1 MCSFV
6 FKKTELFTGRS
17 RFCQHG
23 QKFKYGTMKQFNPP
37 RAARRPE
44 HHSLKASSISFFMKG
59 EGQGSIKRSVQ
70 IFLIIS
76 SYFLQ
81 QIVHLKGTQ

>member
-6 FKKTELFTGRS
+6 LKKNELFTGRS

-37 RAARRPE
+37 SAARRRE
-44 HHSLKASSISFFMKG
+44 HHSLKA
-59 EGQGSIKRSVQ
+59 
-70 IFLIIS
+70 
-76 SYFLQ
+76 
-81 QIVHLKGTQ
+81 IVAAFHFS